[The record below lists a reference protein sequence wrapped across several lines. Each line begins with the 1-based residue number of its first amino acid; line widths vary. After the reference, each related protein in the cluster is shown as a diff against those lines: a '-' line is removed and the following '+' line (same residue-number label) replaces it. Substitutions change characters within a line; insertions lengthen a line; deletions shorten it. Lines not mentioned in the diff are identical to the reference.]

1 MKQCWILVVAMA
13 LVACGGNDAE
23 QPVGTPDDVR
33 GVADDE
39 ILLGGAHDLSG
50 VFAAVSNPAVRGAN
64 LYFDAV
70 NAEGG
75 VHGRRIRYIVEDH
88 GYQVPRA
95 AQAANKLVV
104 RDQVFGMLL
113 SLGTPQNLA
122 AFPIMD
128 RHDVPSLFPLTPAR
142 PMLETGEFSRR
153 FSISASYYHNVLN
166 GTRWLVEQRG
176 PRRLCVMYIPSDFGE
191 EIHHAVRDA
200 AEQDPRL
207 EMISA
212 TSHRPDES
220 NFAGTLARKRAAG
233 CELLA
238 LGLAVRA
245 TVAVASA
252 VRDMNWEGV
261 ELLASTAAFH
271 SAVSAAPG
279 GATEGMWAASAG
291 PDLRAMRDR
300 PEVAAFVGAFE
311 AAYGQEP
318 DAMAQ
323 LGYSVAH
330 AIVRALRQA
339 GRDLTVDGLTA
350 ALESLDY
357 IDPVSGVHVRMSS
370 NNHILMGDTWIVQAR
385 GGVWET
391 EAVLGPDGTLIVKD
405 SP

>member
-1 MKQCWILVVAMA
+1 
-13 LVACGGNDAE
+13 
-23 QPVGTPDDVR
+23 VR
-33 GVADDE
+33 GVTESE
-39 ILLGGAHDLSG
+39 IRLGGAHDLSG

-104 RDQVFGMLL
+104 RDEVFGMLL

-166 GTRWLVEQRG
+166 ATRWLAAQRG
-176 PRRLCVMYIPSDFGE
+176 VRQLCVMYIPSDFGE

-200 AEQDPRL
+200 AMQDDRL
-207 EMISA
+207 TLVSA

-220 NFAGTLARKRAAG
+220 NFAGTLARKRSAG
-233 CELLA
+233 CELLV

-245 TVAVASA
+245 TVAVASGA
-252 VRDMNWEGV
+252 RDMGWEGV

-279 GATEGMWAASAG
+279 GATEGMWVASAG

-300 PEVAAFVGAFE
+300 PEVAAFMEAFQQ
-311 AAYGQEP
+311 AYGQEP

-330 AIVRALRQA
+330 AVVRALRAA
-339 GRDLTVDGLTA
+339 GRELSVERLTA

-357 IDPVSGVHVRMSS
+357 IDPVSGVHVRMSGD
-370 NNHILMGDTWIVQAR
+370 NHMLMGDTWIVQAR
-385 GGVWET
+385 GGVWAT
-391 EAVLGPDGTLIVKD
+391 EAVIGQDGEPVEPAL
-405 SP
+405 SAP